1 MKTSEVQQI
10 KEKIVEQIAFLENE
24 IILLQEKTEP
34 IAPDCCLGDLT
45 RFEMMH
51 EQEIFLRSL
60 ESAHLRLSKLQHLIH
75 TIDSSADYGFCLECG
90 DEIPFQRLLLL
101 PETRYCIHC
110 AS

>member
-10 KEKIVEQIAFLENE
+10 KARIVEQIAFLENE
-24 IILLQEKTEP
+24 ITLLQEKTEP
-34 IAPDCCLGDLT
+34 ITPDCCLGDLT

-60 ESAHLRLSKLQHLIH
+60 ESAHLRLSKLQYLLP
-75 TIDSSADYGFCLECG
+75 TIDTNADYGFCAECG

-101 PETRYCIHC
+101 LETRYCIHC

>member
-10 KEKIVEQIAFLENE
+10 KEKIVEQIAFLKN
-24 IILLQEKTEP
+24 
-34 IAPDCCLGDLT
+34 
-45 RFEMMH
+45 EMMH

-60 ESAHLRLSKLQHLIH
+60 ESAHQRLTKLQHLLP
-75 TIDSSADYGFCLECG
+75 TIDTNADYGFCAECG

-101 PETRYCIHC
+101 LETRYCIHC